1 MEAERDADSAPAN
14 EEPHNA
20 TAAGFVGKTL
30 GNRYR
35 VLRRIGSGGMA
46 DVYEVEHVRLASPF
60 AAKVLRQHREGSV
73 RRFLREARLLAQLKS
88 DHIVTVF
95 DVGDPN
101 DEAPFYVM
109 ELLSGQDLRRLLA
122 ATPVLSIERAVKI
135 ISDACL
141 GLGVAHAAGLVHRD
155 LKPDN
160 LFVTHRDS
168 GEEVA
173 KLLDFGVAKANEGT
187 STEHGALIGTV
198 RYMAPEQVEHAGVVS
213 ARADVRGLGAILY
226 ECLAGRPPHVADS
239 IERLLFKVLNEP
251 IEPVR
256 THRANVPEELDDVI
270 LCALERD
277 PSKRFP
283 TASAFAE
290 ALTPFAGTGLGS
302 ATIDTTLRDGAPLAR
317 RRRRAPTTLWFGLVG
332 TALAAG
338 VGGFVLGR
346 DTSSNADA
354 AVPEGN
360 RSPNAAA
367 PATPPVLT
375 RPKEIEPIQE
385 IPAGTAEP
393 VVPPTPSSTSPGR
406 TQHRARRQAA
416 PLLQAPSAQADAPAP
431 PKAPIVKIEAKNP
444 YDP

>member
-1 MEAERDADSAPAN
+1 MEAERDVDSARAN
-14 EEPHNA
+14 EEPQNA
-20 TAAGFVGKTL
+20 TAAGFVGKIL

-46 DVYEVEHVRLASPF
+46 DVYEVEHVRLASQF

-88 DHIVTVF
+88 EHIVTVF
-95 DVGDPN
+95 DVGDPK

-122 ATPVLSIERAVKI
+122 ATPELSIERAVKI

-141 GLGVAHAAGLVHRD
+141 GLGAAHAAGLVHRD

-173 KLLDFGVAKANEGT
+173 KILDFGVVKANEGT

-198 RYMAPEQVEHAGVVS
+198 RYMAPEQIEHAGVVS

-239 IERLLFKVLNEP
+239 VERLLFKVLNER
-251 IEPVR
+251 IDPVR
-256 THRANVPEELDDVI
+256 THRPNVPDELDDVI

-290 ALTPFAGTGLGS
+290 ALRPFAGTGLGS
-302 ATIDTTLRDGAPLAR
+302 ATIDTTLPDGSPLAR
-317 RRRRAPTTLWFGLVG
+317 RRQRSPTALWFGLMGV
-332 TALAAG
+332 ALAAA

-346 DTSSNADA
+346 DASSNADA
-354 AVPEGN
+354 AEPAGN

-375 RPKEIEPIQE
+375 RPKEIGPILE
-385 IPAGTAEP
+385 IPTGTAEP
-393 VVPPTPSSTSPGR
+393 VAPPTPSSAIPGQ
-406 TQHRARRQAA
+406 TQNRARRQVASV
-416 PLLQAPSAQADAPAP
+416 LQAPSARADAAAA